1 MLDSILGGVGALASS
16 IFGAVSSSNANK
28 KALKMLDQQ
37 AKDNKHW
44 WQVKRSEDYTL
55 RPDAQ
60 AAFNRQREILDEQYN
75 KARGLNVVAGA
86 SDESVAMQ
94 KEAANKAVADAAAT
108 VAAAGAEAKDKAE
121 QQYLSEKQR
130 IENNKIAMK
139 QQQAANTAA
148 AAGQAVSAGLN
159 VLGNA
164 AGTPKTETK
173 VADSVAKATVEANN
187 TKAVN
192 DAMKAAEAQASVKA
206 QQDNLNKTIKST
218 VPTPAAPI
226 MSQAEMDAARKV
238 KKVTV

>member
-159 VLGNA
+159 VMGNA
-164 AGTPKTETK
+164 LGTPETK